1 MNNGTKNG
9 SRSKGSNESNV
20 PYTKQSS
27 IEKMLWGL
35 HKELCVYFVGLL
47 NNKED
52 PPKSGTLDIVRQF
65 LRDNKISIE
74 HSNRV
79 SGGGLAPIVC
89 DLESWANSLDPEEIL
104 ERREERKDDEEDSIP
119 EIKIFQ

>member
-1 MNNGTKNG
+1 MMNNGTKQG
-9 SRSKGSNESNV
+9 KG
-20 PYTKQSS
+20 S

-47 NNKED
+47 NDKEN

-79 SGGGLAPIVC
+79 SGGSAGLSSIVN
-89 DLESWANSLDPEEIL
+89 DLESWASSLDPEEIL
-104 ERREERKDDEEDSIP
+104 ERREERKKDDDDSIP